1 MISSRISIGILMIVR
16 WQGIQIVPTQ
26 AAYYELID
34 LKFDLYDV
42 LEILER
48 GSNCERSKR
57 AKGTV
62 EKCIRSKGKIY
73 KVVVVRSTYLGNPA
87 WRIIHV
93 GKM

>member
-1 MISSRISIGILMIVR
+1 
-16 WQGIQIVPTQ
+16 VPTQ

-34 LKFDLYDV
+34 LKFNLYYI

-62 EKCIRSKGKIY
+62 EKCLRSKGNY
-73 KVVVVRSTYLGNPA
+73 KAVVVRSTYLGDPA